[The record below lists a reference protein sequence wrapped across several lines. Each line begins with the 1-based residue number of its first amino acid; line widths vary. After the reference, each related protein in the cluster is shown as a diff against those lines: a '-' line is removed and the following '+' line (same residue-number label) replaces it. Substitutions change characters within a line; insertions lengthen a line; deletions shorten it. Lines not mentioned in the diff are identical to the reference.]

1 MSGTPCSLL
10 CWKPFA
16 ALGAKKPLLTGIESK
31 YYNFVGEF
39 GPLHKC
45 GMLKLG
51 KQFIFLISKNQIL
64 RNK

>member
-16 ALGAKKPLLTGIESK
+16 ALGAKKPLLTGIKSK
-31 YYNFVGEF
+31 YYSFVGEF
-39 GPLHKC
+39 GPLHKF

-51 KQFIFLISKNQIL
+51 IQFIFPTSKNLIL
-64 RNK
+64 RKK